1 MAPGGWEAPPPPAPG
16 SDVALVESAHRP
28 GARDRGPPW
37 AACLHPA
44 QPEAPKA
51 PLAGRNLGAL
61 TCQPCQSQNVRAISP
76 NEAIGWSQEQARSGG
91 HIDKLARP
99 PVDGRHLGVIG
110 RLKAR
115 PAGESGSSHVP
126 HPSGRL
132 PHPHLGPHSPT
143 RPSCVGAAPPPP
155 GRPPLSSSL
164 SNLPA
169 GAVPLAGGWAPDS
182 VLETHLWGQSRGS
195 GLALYPTRYFHPH
208 RGAPGPTGPRGGRPG
223 LRRSSLRLPQGPP
236 PQGPAPGMGWPRP
249 GSSMPRGRDHAARP
263 ATVCVVQTCPGGVC
277 RCGVTEES
285 GLGVPSR

>member
-1 MAPGGWEAPPPPAPG
+1 MWRVHTGPGPGTEAPPGPPACTLP
-16 SDVALVESAHRP
+16 SLRP
-28 GARDRGPPW
+28 PRPPW
-37 AACLHPA
+37 LEGTP
-44 QPEAPKA
+44 
-51 PLAGRNLGAL
+51 GAL

-115 PAGESGSSHVP
+115 PAGESRSSHVP
-126 HPSGRL
+126 HPWGRP

-236 PQGPAPGMGWPRP
+236 PQDPAPGMGWPRP
-249 GSSMPRGRDHAARP
+249 GSSMPRGRDHAARL

-277 RCGVTEES
+277 RCKVTEES